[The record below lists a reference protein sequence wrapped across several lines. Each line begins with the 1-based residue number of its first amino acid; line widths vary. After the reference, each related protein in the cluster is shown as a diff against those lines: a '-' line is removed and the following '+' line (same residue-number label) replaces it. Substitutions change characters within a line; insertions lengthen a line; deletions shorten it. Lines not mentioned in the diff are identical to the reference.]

1 MEIIW
6 SEEDQTYFTIPDGD
20 IATHKQIHEYYNN
33 TKTLI
38 ENGLYNNKNCTKIM
52 EEKEYNHIPH
62 LY

>member
-6 SEEDQTYFTIPDGD
+6 SEEDQTYFTVPDGD

-33 TKTLI
+33 TKTLAETKI
-38 ENGLYNNKNCTKIM
+38 YNDGNCTKIM
-52 EEKEYNHIPH
+52 EEIEYNHIPH

>member
-6 SEEDQTYFTIPDGD
+6 SEEDQTYFTVPDGD
-20 IATHKQIHEYYNN
+20 IATHKQIHEYYN
-33 TKTLI
+33 TKTLV
-38 ENGLYNNKNCTKIM
+38 ENELYNNKNCTKIM

>member
-6 SEEDQTYFTIPDGD
+6 SEEDQTYFTVPDGN
-20 IATHKQIHEYYNN
+20 IATHKQIHEYYN
-33 TKTLI
+33 TKTLV

>member
-6 SEEDQTYFTIPDGD
+6 SEEDQTYFTVPDGD
-20 IATHKQIHEYYNN
+20 IATHKQIHEYYN

-38 ENGLYNNKNCTKIM
+38 ETRLYNDGNCIKII
-52 EEKEYNHIPH
+52 EEIEHNHIPH

>member
-6 SEEDQTYFTIPDGD
+6 SEEDQTYFTVPDGN

-33 TKTLI
+33 TKTLV
-38 ENGLYNNKNCTKIM
+38 ENGLYKNKNCTKIM

>member
-6 SEEDQTYFTIPDGD
+6 SEEDQTYFTVPDGD

-33 TKTLI
+33 TKTLA

-52 EEKEYNHIPH
+52 EEIEYNHIPH

>member
-6 SEEDQTYFTIPDGD
+6 SEEDQTYFTVPDGD

-33 TKTLI
+33 TKTLV

>member
-6 SEEDQTYFTIPDGD
+6 SEEDQTYFTVPDGD

-33 TKTLI
+33 TKTLV
-38 ENGLYNNKNCTKIM
+38 ENGLYSNKNCTKIM